1 MPAARR
7 EALILGGVG
16 LLAAAMGALV
26 GPVLLQSQSG
36 AADLLSAS
44 FTEISGKPRRLL
56 DWSGKVLVCNFWA
69 TWCAPCREEVPMLVA
84 AREKH
89 APNGVE
95 VVGIAIDG
103 EAKVREFSAAY
114 GINYPLLLAGAGAIE
129 LMRKLGN
136 TAGGLPYTVVL
147 DRRGALAY
155 RRLGALTRLELER
168 VLADLVSSKI
178 ETKVR

>member
-1 MPAARR
+1 
-7 EALILGGVG
+7 
-16 LLAAAMGALV
+16 
-26 GPVLLQSQSG
+26 
-36 AADLLSAS
+36 
-44 FTEISGKPRRLL
+44 
-56 DWSGKVLVCNFWA
+56 
-69 TWCAPCREEVPMLVA
+69 MLVA
-84 AREKH
+84 ARERH

-114 GINYPLLLAGAGAIE
+114 GINYPLLLADAGAIE

-155 RRLGALTRLELER
+155 RKLGALTRPELER
-168 VLADLVSSKI
+168 VLADLLPSEI